1 MGSGKAR
8 AKRKLGGK
16 WSARAAQLAV
26 SYYKKSGGGYSGPK
40 KASNSL
46 SKWTKQKWRTRD
58 GKKAKRK
65 GGTARYLPDAA
76 WKSMSKAE
84 ARATDRKKRAGSR
97 KGKGGAKSRKA
108 KAAGRGHDPN
118 GNEETQA
125 QEGPS
130 LSGRGEKLS
139 VKGWWPHRQ
148 GRKRYNAATGQAQ
161 GTCNRQGQAW

>member
-1 MGSGKAR
+1 M
-8 AKRKLGGK
+8 GGK

-40 KASNSL
+40 KADNSL

-97 KGKGGAKSRKA
+97 KGKGAVPNTRKA
-108 KAAGRGHDPN
+108 KAAGRR
-118 GNEETQA
+118 A
-125 QEGPS
+125 
-130 LSGRGEKLS
+130 
-139 VKGWWPHRQ
+139 
-148 GRKRYNAATGQAQ
+148 RK
-161 GTCNRQGQAW
+161 